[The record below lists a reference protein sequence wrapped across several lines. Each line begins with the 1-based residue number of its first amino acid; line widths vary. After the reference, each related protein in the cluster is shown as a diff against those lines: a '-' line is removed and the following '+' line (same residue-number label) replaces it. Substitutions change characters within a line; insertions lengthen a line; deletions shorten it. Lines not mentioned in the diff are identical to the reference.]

1 MNKICTYLFLTLC
14 FSVISTAIAQP
25 DKQKELEE
33 QRIAILNEI
42 KQINSLLFKTQGEKK
57 SVLTQV
63 EDISHRISARGDLI
77 KVTNQ
82 QANLLTRKVNDNLQK
97 MDQLRNELK
106 ELKEDYAA
114 MINKSYKSKSQQSRI
129 MFLFSS
135 ENFLQA
141 YKRLQYMKQYAKQRK
156 KQGESIKEKT
166 ALLQQLNKDLI
177 EQKKQK
183 QQLIEENQIAKTKLN
198 QERKDQEMLVVSL
211 KKDEG
216 KFISQIRK
224 KQKEAAAIDKQ
235 IEDLIRAAIAKS
247 NKESANKT
255 STKTE
260 TKSTTFA
267 LTPEAKALAANFTS
281 NKGKLIWP
289 VEKGVVTES
298 YGTHQHPQFPNVT
311 TNNNGVDITTE
322 TNAKARAVFAGE
334 VMQIQQ
340 IKGANQAIYIRH
352 GDYITIYRNLA
363 TVSVKKGD
371 KVLAKQEI
379 GTIYNNP
386 TTGKTTMKFYIYKN
400 ADKMNPADWV
410 YKM

>member
-1 MNKICTYLFLTLC
+1 MKKIFSYLFLVLC
-14 FSVISTAIAQP
+14 LSASSALLAQV

-33 QRIAILNEI
+33 LRISILNEI

-63 EDISHRISARGDLI
+63 EDLTQRITARENLI
-77 KVTNQ
+77 KVTNK
-82 QANLLTRKVNDNLQK
+82 QANLLTRNINDNLQK
-97 MDQLRNELK
+97 MNQYRKELK
-106 ELKEDYAA
+106 VLKEDYAA
-114 MINKSYKSKSQQSRI
+114 MIVKSYKSKSQQSRI

-141 YKRLQYMKQYAKQRK
+141 YKRLQYMKQYSKQRK

-166 ALLQQLNKDLI
+166 DLLQQLNKDLI

-183 QQLIEENQIAKTKLN
+183 EILITENEAEKTKLKS
-198 QERKDQEMLVVSL
+198 ERKDHELLVASL

-216 KFISQIRK
+216 KFAAQIRK
-224 KQKEAAAIDKQ
+224 KQKEAAAIDRQ

-247 NKESANKT
+247 NADSGNKST
-255 STKTE
+255 VTKT
-260 TKSTTFA
+260 TSASFA
-267 LTPEAKALAANFTS
+267 LTPEAKVLAANFTS
-281 NKGKLIWP
+281 NKGKLVWP

-298 YGTHQHPQFPNVT
+298 YGTHQHPQFLNVT

-322 TNAKARAVFAGE
+322 AGAKARAVFSGE
-334 VMQIQQ
+334 VMQIQH

-371 KVLAKQEI
+371 KVSAKQEI
-379 GTIYNNP
+379 GTIFNNP
-386 TTGKTTMKFYIYKN
+386 TTGKTTLKFYIYKN
-400 ADKMNPADWV
+400 ADKMNPADWI

>member
-1 MNKICTYLFLTLC
+1 MSS
-14 FSVISTAIAQP
+14 SVFAQP

-33 QRIAILNEI
+33 LRVSILNEI
-42 KQINSLLFKTQGEKK
+42 KQINSLLFKTRGEKK

-63 EDISHRISARGDLI
+63 EDLTQRIAARENLI
-77 KVTNQ
+77 RVTNK
-82 QANLLTRKVNDNLQK
+82 QANLLTRNINDNLQK
-97 MDQLRNELK
+97 INQFRTELK
-106 ELKEDYAA
+106 VLKEDYAA
-114 MINKSYKSKSQQSRI
+114 MITKSYKSKSQQSRI

-141 YKRLQYMKQYAKQRK
+141 YKRLQYMKQYSKQRK

-166 ALLQQLNKDLI
+166 NLLQQLNNDLI

-183 QQLIEENQIAKTKLN
+183 EILIKENETERTKLKV
-198 QERKDQEMLVVSL
+198 ERKDHELLVASL

-216 KFISQIRK
+216 KFASQIRK
-224 KQKEAAAIDKQ
+224 KQKKAADIDRQ

-247 NKESANKT
+247 NKDSKNKST
-255 STKTE
+255 VTKT
-260 TKSTTFA
+260 KSSSFS
-267 LTPEAKALAANFTS
+267 LTPEAKVLAANFTS

-298 YGTHQHPQFPNVT
+298 FGTHQHPQFPNVT

-322 TNAKARAVFAGE
+322 SGAKARAVFSGE
-334 VMQIQQ
+334 VMQIQH

-371 KVLAKQEI
+371 KVSAKQEI
-379 GTIYNNP
+379 GTIFNNP
-386 TTGKTTMKFYIYKN
+386 TTGKTTLKFYIYKN
-400 ADKMNPADWV
+400 ADKMNPADWI